1 MYVTQP
7 LLPLLSAEYR
17 VSAAVAGATVSAV
30 VFAIALGLT
39 SGALAVLHGLDP
51 RAPHTL
57 ELVVLVAA
65 TLGATVAR
73 YVALCSCVF
82 RRDRRALSPPDQ
94 PNRASPA

>member
-1 MYVTQP
+1 
-7 LLPLLSAEYR
+7 
-17 VSAAVAGATVSAV
+17 
-30 VFAIALGLT
+30 
-39 SGALAVLHGLDP
+39 LHGLDP

-73 YVALCSCVF
+73 YVALRSCVF